1 MNSRQMMKNIPFSV
15 PVSLIDLVD
24 YEEGRVV
31 SRTLAQN
38 SGVSLTLFAFDVGEG
53 LNVHSSPGDALAYI
67 LDGESLITIDGE
79 EMTVGSGEAVVM
91 PANIPHAVQASKP
104 FKMLLAVVKSPR
116 EAS

>member
-1 MNSRQMMKNIPFSV
+1 MNSRPMMKNIPLSV
-15 PVSLIDLVD
+15 PVPLVELVD

-38 SGVSLTLFAFDVGEG
+38 SGVSLTLFAFAAGEG
-53 LNVHSSPGDALAYI
+53 LSSHSSPGDAFAYI

-79 EMTVGSGEAVVM
+79 EMTVGPGEAVVM
-91 PANIPHAVQASKP
+91 PANIPHAVQANKA